1 MLPPSDVK
9 EHQTE
14 PLEKAQQ
21 SIHVLIWLHTS
32 SSMLAGLGE
41 LKRPDTHWTPGDT
54 TYTNLS
60 ASGAEACDWGAW
72 VGLRWG

>member
-1 MLPPSDVK
+1 
-9 EHQTE
+9 
-14 PLEKAQQ
+14 
-21 SIHVLIWLHTS
+21 
-32 SSMLAGLGE
+32 MLAGLGE